1 MIKREGLK
9 HAQISS
15 VLVPWCNMCNK
26 GQGQTHFHPTMQM
39 YHLAHLY
46 SNVTIKIFNLLLF
59 LALFSK
65 VTNKI

>member
-15 VLVPWCNMCNK
+15 VLVPWCNMCSK

-46 SNVTIKIFNLLLF
+46 SNVTTKIFNLLLF
-59 LALFSK
+59 SC
-65 VTNKI
+65 II

>member
-26 GQGQTHFHPTMQM
+26 GHGQTHFHPTMQM

-46 SNVTIKIFNLLLF
+46 
-59 LALFSK
+59 K
-65 VTNKI
+65 VM